1 MHAVSLRV
9 RYLENEKKVMDENN
23 DNTCST
29 GLSQETS
36 LILAYLLVWVG
47 GIVFLLLE
55 KKNRFVRFHAMQ
67 STIYSLFLTAS
78 VILLSILSFI
88 PLLGFLIAIIIK
100 PAVVIAFWVTV
111 IILIVKTTGGQNV
124 RIPFIADLADLWLVR
139 IEQR

>member
-1 MHAVSLRV
+1 VHAVSLRV